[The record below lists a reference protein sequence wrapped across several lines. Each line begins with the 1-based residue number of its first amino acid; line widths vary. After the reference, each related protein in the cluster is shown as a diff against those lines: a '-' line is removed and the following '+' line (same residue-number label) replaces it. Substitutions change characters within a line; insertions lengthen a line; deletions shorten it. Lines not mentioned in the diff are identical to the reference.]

1 MCVQAAFVRVH
12 QDFTANVL
20 RGGKPQI
27 VKNVGEELERDLS
40 LEEFKHWT
48 ALVRLAVI
56 LHVTLLSLQEKYCMM
71 CSSVQIAKN
80 VREELELDLSLE
92 DSSTGLPWWTH
103 LPLPLS
109 QHHGNAL

>member
-27 VKNVGEELERDLS
+27 VKNVREELERDLS

-48 ALVRLAVI
+48 ALVRLAVVH
-56 LHVTLLSLQEKYCMM
+56 HVILLSLQILHDVLRCGKPQT
-71 CSSVQIAKN
+71 VKN
-80 VREELELDLSLE
+80 VREEFKQWTALVDSLA
-92 DSSTGLPWWTH
+92 S
-103 LPLPLS
+103 PLVA
-109 QHHGNAL
+109 QHHGNAP